1 MADEEEKNTVEIDAD
16 ELYALQEEVKSL
28 KNKYRQL
35 ELKKKEGE
43 LNQNKNLSELQSLRS
58 QVRIWRQGAIDAY
71 TYTFNY
77 KLEMEQRIRD
87 LEIYVYN
94 FCEKKKLVLDDGNR
108 SIIHAKAIVY
118 GLQETIKRLEREA
131 EEMRDKLSRTEVD
144 LREKTVRLN
153 FLQKSLDAEVNRLVL
168 PWKEKMTKSMA
179 MVMREKAQRAQERRE
194 LAELWPVGH
203 LMPTMLIRFRDMNPA
218 ERELR
223 IHVANERNASA
234 VLAAE
239 IRANMFEAT
248 LWKPK
253 FDEYGRPYFQHSV
266 TGESSWERPI
276 AEYPLTLTIAV
287 GTNLN
292 LDSNP
297 NYTLLP
303 YFR

>member
-16 ELYALQEEVKSL
+16 ELYALQEEVKTM

-71 TYTFNY
+71 THAFNY
-77 KLEMEQRIRD
+77 KVEMEKRIRD
-87 LEIYVYN
+87 LEIHVYN
-94 FCEKKKLVLDDGNR
+94 FCEAKKKVLEQGNR
-108 SIIHAKAIVY
+108 SVVHAKAIIY
-118 GLQETIKRLEREA
+118 GLQETIKRLEREM
-131 EEMRDKLSRTEVD
+131 EELKDKLSRTEVD
-144 LREKTVRLN
+144 LREKSARLN

-234 VLAAE
+234 ILAAE

-266 TGESSWERPI
+266 TGMSSSKRFI
-276 AEYPLTLTIAV
+276 VIYSLT
-287 GTNLN
+287 
-292 LDSNP
+292 
-297 NYTLLP
+297 
-303 YFR
+303 